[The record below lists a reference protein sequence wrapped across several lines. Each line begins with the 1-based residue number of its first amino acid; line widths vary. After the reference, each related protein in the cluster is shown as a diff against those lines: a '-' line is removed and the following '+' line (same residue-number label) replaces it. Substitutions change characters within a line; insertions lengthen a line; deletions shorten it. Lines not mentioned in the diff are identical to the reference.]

1 LGGRSRRW
9 RWSGHEHGA
18 RRLCPAGEETA
29 VLAVKVNVHEE
40 PVATRFRA
48 GSIPL
53 LVVLRGG

>member
-1 LGGRSRRW
+1 MNMALEGS
-9 RWSGHEHGA
+9 
-18 RRLCPAGEETA
+18 CPASEETA